1 LDDFVEQLESQYI
14 DTSNDEKVMVP
25 VARMYE
31 SGFFKEKDLT
41 DWEKKPAADQNWAK
55 LKSYFGEIYT
65 NKRRY
70 SQSMAMQTRFM
81 EQMANIEERR
91 DEEEQTKEGEDVA
104 MMFGILQQP
113 HQEQMNVMQ
122 EANKTAQELM
132 QMQMKQMAEQQ
143 KQATAQMAAFMKLMT
158 AMQQNGA
165 QGQATTTRKGRN
177 DGPIY
182 CKNCK
187 LNGFHQPDSC
197 FELEKNK
204 SKRPK
209 DWVS

>member
-1 LDDFVEQLESQYI
+1 
-14 DTSNDEKVMVP
+14 
-25 VARMYE
+25 
-31 SGFFKEKDLT
+31 
-41 DWEKKPAADQNWAK
+41 
-55 LKSYFGEIYT
+55 
-65 NKRRY
+65 
-70 SQSMAMQTRFM
+70 
-81 EQMANIEERR
+81 
-91 DEEEQTKEGEDVA
+91 
-104 MMFGILQQP
+104 
-113 HQEQMNVMQ
+113 
-122 EANKTAQELM
+122 
-132 QMQMKQMAEQQ
+132 
-143 KQATAQMAAFMKLMT
+143 MAAFMKLMT

-187 LNGFHQPDSC
+187 LNGYHQPDSC